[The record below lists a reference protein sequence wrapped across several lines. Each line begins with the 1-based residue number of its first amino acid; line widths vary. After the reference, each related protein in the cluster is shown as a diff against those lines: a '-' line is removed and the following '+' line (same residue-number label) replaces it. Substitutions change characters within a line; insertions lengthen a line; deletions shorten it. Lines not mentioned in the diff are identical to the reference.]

1 MLYTKKKINKQH
13 NFELFNM
20 EYVQR
25 KFLPL
30 SLETFINSLKPL
42 TDSGAYLAF
51 DPSNEPGWNTLDYP
65 GVCKNLHIVNSLV
78 FAENALDI
86 KFRAIKDAFG
96 YWNLQIDRNESTINQ
111 RKDMELMIRK
121 VRKDQFAKYIGFYEN
136 DYLWRVTPE
145 NIKKLGT
152 FIESFRPILNNN
164 LLEAKKTLVENRKWK
179 VSEDEVRFFIEEL
192 NNYSTKYNLGYKA
205 HFQIDSERPNYRVVL
220 NSDMDKGD
228 IVENEKWANYKYPPP
243 NLTEWM
249 LGYGSS
255 YMIFNLSNIEE
266 TSKWVFELYDKP
278 YCTNDFITRN
288 IGWKD
293 SKSITF
299 DTIDDCVKFVCNK
312 FETSRS
318 IYENIKKLGY

>member
-1 MLYTKKKINKQH
+1 MLYTKKRINKQH
-13 NFELFNM
+13 NFEPFTK
-20 EYVQR
+20 EYVQK
-25 KFLPL
+25 KFLHN
-30 SLETFINSLKPL
+30 SLETFIDSLKPL
-42 TDSGAYLAF
+42 SNSGAYLAF

-111 RKDMELMIRK
+111 RKDMELLIRK
-121 VRKDQFAKYIGFYEN
+121 VRKDQFAKNIGFYEN

-164 LLEAKKTLVENRKWK
+164 LLEAKKSLVENRKWK

-192 NNYSTKYNLGYKA
+192 NNYSTKYELGYKA
-205 HFQIDSERPNYRVVL
+205 HLQIDSERPNYRVVL
-220 NSDMDKGD
+220 NCDMEKGD
-228 IVENEKWANYKYPPP
+228 IVENEKWANYKFPPP
-243 NLTEWM
+243 KLTEWM

-293 SKSITF
+293 SKAITF